1 VSLGTRLQEL
11 DARLVPRA
19 AYGLAV
25 LRDEA
30 AARRGDAGR
39 ALLAGVSRHRV
50 GLLLAG
56 LVLVSCAGLAMGR
69 PGAAPLPDT
78 VAPVASPTVL
88 GPPVG
93 ADIDAYVVQ
102 SGAHAALAART
113 APAAIHTGLVSFSR
127 YLTPEQVG
135 HELGRLTV
143 RKVVLRARLPQA
155 AVLPVAVT
163 DVLSDT
169 RAAYAGLAGRRTQD
183 QRELADLAASIR
195 PRTPAE
201 RRFQA
206 SYTAAAGHA
215 GAEAAAYRGDCA
227 CVIAAVVRGT
237 ARDLAALP
245 AAGVVRV
252 VELGGTRDE
261 EAVQIRPLLPEQQ
274 GVVTAA
280 TGDGA

>member
-1 VSLGTRLQEL
+1 VSLGARLQEL
-11 DARLVPRA
+11 DTRLVPRA

-30 AARRGDAGR
+30 GARRGDAGQV
-39 ALLAGVSRHRV
+39 LLAGLSRHRV

-56 LVLVSCAGLAMGR
+56 LVLVSCAGLALGR

-78 VAPVASPTVL
+78 LVPVGSPTVL

-93 ADIDAYVVQ
+93 TDIGAYVAQ

-113 APAAIHTGLVSFSR
+113 APAAVHTGLVSFRR
-127 YLTPEQVG
+127 YLTPEQVS

-169 RAAYAGLAGRRTQD
+169 RAAYAGLAASRAQD
-183 QRELADLAASIR
+183 QREFTDLAASIR

-215 GAEAAAYRGDCA
+215 GAESAAYRGDCA
-227 CVIAAVVRGT
+227 CVIAALVRGT
-237 ARDLAALP
+237 ARDLAALR
-245 AAGVVRV
+245 AAGAVRV
-252 VELGGTRDE
+252 VELGGTRDQA
-261 EAVQIRPLLPEQQ
+261 AVQIRPLLPEQQ
-274 GVVTAA
+274 GVVSAA
-280 TGDGA
+280 TRDGA